1 MGNLVSISQVIFAFK
16 KGLSIT
22 LSTTGYISNNGEL
35 FSPQKT
41 VKSAAPLARSK
52 ANPTIVMQLYQDYQ
66 NYQKQAGKMLI
77 LKSLN
82 LILQSKTFW
91 ISHIIGGFV

>member
-1 MGNLVSISQVIFAFK
+1 VSNWYLLLV
-16 KGLSIT
+16 
-22 LSTTGYISNNGEL
+22 

-66 NYQKQAGKMLI
+66 NYQQNQH
-77 LKSLN
+77 S
-82 LILQSKTFW
+82 F
-91 ISHIIGGFV
+91 

>member
-1 MGNLVSISQVIFAFK
+1 LIAQVHFNIWLEYK
-16 KGLSIT
+16 PI
-22 LSTTGYISNNGEL
+22 NVC

-77 LKSLN
+77 KSFFN
-82 LILQSKTFW
+82 VKMCFQQT
-91 ISHIIGGFV
+91 